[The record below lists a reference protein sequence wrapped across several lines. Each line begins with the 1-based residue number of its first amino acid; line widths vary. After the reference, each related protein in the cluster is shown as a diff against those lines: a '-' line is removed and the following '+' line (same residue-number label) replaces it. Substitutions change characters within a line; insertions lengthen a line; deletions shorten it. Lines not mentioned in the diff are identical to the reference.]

1 MMKLT
6 LQDAKYFKDSIS
18 IMSDLVTEA
27 RFKISK
33 NGVESVA
40 MDPANVAMVIL
51 KILPSAFVE
60 YNIKEAEELCLNLA
74 NLRQVL
80 KRSKPDDVLTLEIDE
95 GKLKITLKSKST
107 RTFYLP
113 LLDTEEKEQ
122 RVPELKFATKV
133 ECPSN
138 VLAESIEDADIVG
151 ESVSLIA
158 EAKKFTIEA
167 EGDLSKAKIEIKED
181 EGAKIVVGEKV
192 KSKYSIEYLKKMIN
206 GGKLAE
212 NVTIRFDKDYPL
224 QLDFKET
231 DKISMSFIL
240 APRVEND

>member
-1 MMKLT
+1 MKLT
-6 LQDAKYFKDSIS
+6 IQNATYFKDSIS
-18 IMSDLVTEA
+18 IMSELVTET

-33 NGVESVA
+33 TGVESVA

-51 KILPSAFVE
+51 KILPSGFTE
-60 YNIKEAEELCLNLA
+60 YEVKEAKELGINLS
-74 NLRQVL
+74 NLKQVL
-80 KRSKPDDVLTLEIDE
+80 RRSKPDDLLTLELEDE
-95 GKLKITLKSKST
+95 KLKITLKGKST

-122 RVPELKFATKV
+122 RVPELKFSVKI
-133 ECPSN
+133 ECPST
-138 VLAESIEDADIVG
+138 VLSDAIEDADIVG
-151 ESVSLIA
+151 ESVSLIG

-181 EGAKIVVGEKV
+181 EGAKIVVGDGKI
-192 KSKYSIEYLKKMIN
+192 KSKYSIEYLKKMIA
-206 GGKLAE
+206 GSKLAQ
-212 NVTIRFDKDYPL
+212 NVIIRFDKDYPL